1 MQNFEADL
9 FMMVSRPSEA
19 NLGGRR
25 AKYCRGLFFVQK
37 INFYLS
43 TRSDPDFRG
52 SRELNRSPGRP
63 GEGQGGPN
71 RGQLDPKIGQN
82 LRTKK

>member
-25 AKYCRGLFFVQK
+25 AKCCRGFFVFAPT
-37 INFYLS
+37 IVFY
-43 TRSDPDFRG
+43 RVG
-52 SRELNRSPGRP
+52 SGFPRV
-63 GEGQGGPN
+63 EGVKPEARRGPN

-82 LRTKK
+82 LRTTKKYKNTYI